1 LDHDPIQRRRHHNIL
16 ELLYNKKN
24 KYGRFVMENVFKILK
39 NNCKFFFTKFDL
51 PISFV
56 HDAFTSCC
64 LLHNLLRSQI
74 ETNVERLMRIIVMEL
89 LQNLELEMA
98 HIVIDVA
105 KKQTSHS
112 IDGKRFGKAMH
123 M

>member
-1 LDHDPIQRRRHHNIL
+1 MTPFKEEGHHNIL

-24 KYGRFVMENVFKILK
+24 KYGKFVVENVFKILK
-39 NNCKFFFTKFDL
+39 NNCKKFFTKFDL

-98 HIVIDVA
+98 HRIIDVA

-112 IDGKRFGKAMH
+112 IGSKRFGEAMH